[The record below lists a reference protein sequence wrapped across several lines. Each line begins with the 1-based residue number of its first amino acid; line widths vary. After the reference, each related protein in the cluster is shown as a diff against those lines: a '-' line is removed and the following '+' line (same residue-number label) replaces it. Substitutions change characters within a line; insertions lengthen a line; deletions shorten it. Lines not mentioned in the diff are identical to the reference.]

1 MVRIPTQKKKRAFS
15 LIELMVVILILAI
28 LIVMG
33 IGMFRRYRATTALRT
48 AIEKIVNDVQSTTRQ
63 LARSSGCPH
72 LGVTRSTASNSAVGT
87 TLCGRIL
94 RKRAGVVAEA
104 LETFTLG
111 DEGGTGSALT
121 ITDVTRLPLIDYSP
135 LTAQG
140 LALEIGQGRGGNFV
154 QLFCIP
160 IEPDGTL
167 YTDPTQTT
175 GVKTGSFIISNG
187 YSKSLIEISPN
198 GTVKVTDN
206 LP

>member
-1 MVRIPTQKKKRAFS
+1 MIRIPTQKAKRAFS
-15 LIELMVVILILAI
+15 LIEMMVVIAILAI
-28 LIVMG
+28 IIVMG

-63 LARSSGCPH
+63 LARASGCPH
-72 LGVTRSTASNSAVGT
+72 LGVTRTTPSNSSPGA
-87 TLCGRIL
+87 TLSGRLL
-94 RKRAGVVAEA
+94 RKRSGIVPEA

-111 DEGGTGSALT
+111 DEGGTGAALT
-121 ITDVTRLPLIDYSP
+121 ITNITRLPNIDYTP
-135 LTAQG
+135 LAASG
-140 LALEIGQGRGGNFV
+140 LALEIGEGQGTSFV

-167 YTDPTQTT
+167 WTDPTQTT
-175 GVKTGSFIISNG
+175 GIKTGSFVISNS
-187 YSKSLIEISPN
+187 YSRSLIEVSPT